1 MKDVNFKINHFDNW
15 ISDYLNRP
23 LDRIVQYRHFL
34 QVNKFRIWI
43 SKIKLSN
50 LFVFNCFFFHLTYR
64 SK

>member
-34 QVNKFRIWI
+34 QVNFEIENKN
-43 SKIKLSN
+43 K
-50 LFVFNCFFFHLTYR
+50 
-64 SK
+64 

>member
-34 QVNKFRIWI
+34 QVNFEF
-43 SKIKLSN
+43 SKIKIN
-50 LFVFNCFFFHLTYR
+50 NFVFNCFFFT
-64 SK
+64 